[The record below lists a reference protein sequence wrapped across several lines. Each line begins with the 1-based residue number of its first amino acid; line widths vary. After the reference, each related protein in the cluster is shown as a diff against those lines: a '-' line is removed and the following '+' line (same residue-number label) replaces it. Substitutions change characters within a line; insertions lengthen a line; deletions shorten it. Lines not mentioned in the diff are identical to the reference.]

1 MVPDTSGGSRYRSFT
16 RTGNHRFTRCNSAA
30 RSAAVMYAGLTAI
43 VLLYLVCWSIVRGI
57 GEIVAAI
64 EFRKVIQSEWLLG
77 FAGVGSI
84 VW

>member
-1 MVPDTSGGSRYRSFT
+1 
-16 RTGNHRFTRCNSAA
+16 
-30 RSAAVMYAGLTAI
+30 MYAGLTAI
-43 VLLYLVCWSIVRGI
+43 VLLYLVCCWSIVRGI